1 MSDRRG
7 QKIEPGAQANH
18 GERMNLGNARLANA
32 ERGSDFLHGEF
43 LIVVKGKNAL
53 FCFRQFGN
61 GLLKQVLHLR
71 AEALEKRCFL
81 GLGWEVVGE
90 IFFSAVAGR
99 LDVQAAEF
107 ETVEFGEQG
116 LQFVKVDAHLTGDFI
131 FVERASEPSGKL
143 TVGGIDESALSP
155 QLAPA
160 PVEFAETVEDGAA
173 DAELGVRTE
182 LHVLGEIELV

>member
-7 QKIEPGAQANH
+7 QEIEPGAQANH

-43 LIVVKGKNAL
+43 FVVVKGENAL
-53 FCFRQFGN
+53 FFFRQFGN
-61 GLLKQVLHLR
+61 GLLEQVFHLR
-71 AEALEKRCFL
+71 AEALEERCFL

-90 IFFSAVAGR
+90 ILFLAVAGR

-116 LQFVKVDAHLTGDFI
+116 LQFV
-131 FVERASEPSGKL
+131 
-143 TVGGIDESALSP
+143 
-155 QLAPA
+155 
-160 PVEFAETVEDGAA
+160 ETVEDGAA
-173 DAELGVRTE
+173 DAELGVRTACTCLE
-182 LHVLGEIELV
+182 RSNLLRASMSPTTPAWTRSSKGTGW